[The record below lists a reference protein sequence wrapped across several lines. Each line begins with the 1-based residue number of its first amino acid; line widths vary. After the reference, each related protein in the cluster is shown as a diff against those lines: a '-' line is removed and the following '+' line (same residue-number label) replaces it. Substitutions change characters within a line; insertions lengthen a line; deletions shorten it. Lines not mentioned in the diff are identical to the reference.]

1 MTSECIPPA
10 AVQPVASKDESREF
24 LALFPD
30 LVRDL
35 TDAGRHLDI
44 PEVTKWYS
52 KVVYMN
58 LDIDY
63 YFSHFFAVELYLLPA
78 VLVFLIL

>member
-1 MTSECIPPA
+1 MTSASIPPA
-10 AVQPVASKDESREF
+10 AIQRVASKDESREF

-52 KVVYMN
+52 KVIYPDIKVYCCS
-58 LDIDY
+58 L
-63 YFSHFFAVELYLLPA
+63 
-78 VLVFLIL
+78 